1 MYRMILVPVDGSPLG
16 ERPLPY
22 ARLIARA
29 AGAPIKLIE
38 VVPRPA
44 KASSQQQA
52 GELELHHAVE
62 TYLSDLVR
70 RAAGGLDVDHVV
82 VEGDPAEE
90 IVKAAQQCQADLIVL
105 STHGRSGFGRWIYGS
120 VADAV
125 LRQAPMPV
133 LLVPAGRRYH
143 WPDARSPRILVPL
156 DGSGFAEAVLDPVD
170 DLAETLRAELVLLRV
185 VEPRLTT
192 YADPTGHTLVDPTL
206 ELARGGAYLEGV
218 AKRLRSKS
226 RLVNTMEGFGQVADA
241 ILNAARESEADLI
254 ALTTHGRGGLTRL
267 VFGSQATALVQR
279 AETPL
284 LLVGPKATGLARAD

>member
-1 MYRMILVPVDGSPLG
+1 MYRTILIPVDDSPLG
-16 ERPLPY
+16 ECPLPY

-44 KASSQQQA
+44 KASAQLQA

-70 RAAGGLDVDHVV
+70 RAAGDLDVEPVV
-82 VEGDPAEE
+82 VAGDPAKE
-90 IVKAAQQCQADLIVL
+90 IVKAAQQYQADLIIL

-133 LLVPAGRRYH
+133 LLV
-143 WPDARSPRILVPL
+143 
-156 DGSGFAEAVLDPVD
+156 
-170 DLAETLRAELVLLRV
+170 V
-185 VEPRLTT
+185 V
-192 YADPTGHTLVDPTL
+192 
-206 ELARGGAYLEGV
+206 
-218 AKRLRSKS
+218 S
-226 RLVNTMEGFGQVADA
+226 TMEDFGQVADA

-254 ALTTHGRGGLTRL
+254 ALTTHGRGRLTRL
-267 VFGSQATALVQR
+267 VFGSHATALVHR

-284 LLVGPKATGLARAD
+284 LLVRPKATGLARAD